1 MKKGFTLIELLAVIL
16 ILSIIALIAIP
27 TVNNILKESRRG
39 AFEAG
44 ANNIM
49 KYMEEAC
56 QTSLIKN
63 ENPTLSYT
71 FTEGKT
77 NIELDI
83 KGELP
88 YEGYVLLSKE
98 CTVTD
103 FYLSDKN
110 NIYSNT
116 DDIRYD
122 QMLKASTETNVS
134 IFKKM
139 YSDYYDNIISV
150 SFINNLNIP
159 EEAIEVKDPSVSEI
173 GNIKSW
179 LVPNGSNY
187 DLYIGSNN
195 TIYANIDSKYL
206 FKDMI
211 NVKSIEFSNFNT
223 SLTKSMGG
231 LFYKAINLTSI
242 NLENYDTSNVEDMG
256 SMFRDCRNLI
266 TIDLTGFNTS
276 KLVDISCMFR
286 DCHKLQEIKFGN
298 FDTSNVSRM
307 QQLFM
312 YCGLLKTIDVKNF
325 KLKNNAVLM
334 SLFCYCHG
342 LETLD
347 ISGWDLTNV
356 NSLNDI
362 FVSAGIK
369 TLIVKDAATINKLN
383 QYLATKDESTP
394 GTIQIVGDKANLD
407 LDALATKNWNVI

>member
-16 ILSIIALIAIP
+16 ILGIIALIAIP
-27 TVNNILKESRRG
+27 TVNNILKEARKG

-44 ANNIM
+44 VNNIM

-63 ENPTLSYT
+63 ENPALSYT
-71 FTEGKT
+71 FNEGKA
-77 NIELDI
+77 NIELAI

-88 YEGYVLLSKE
+88 NEGYVLLSKE

-116 DDIRYD
+116 GDVRYD

-139 YSDYYDNIISV
+139 YADYYDNIISV

-179 LVPNGSNY
+179 LIPNGSNY
-187 DLYIGSNN
+187 ELYVGSNK

-223 SLTKSMGG
+223 SLTKSMGA
-231 LFYKAINLTSI
+231 LFHNAENLTSI
-242 NLENYDTSNVEDMG
+242 NLENFDTSNVEDMG
-256 SMFRDCRNLI
+256 SMFRYCKKLV
-266 TIDLTGFNTS
+266 TVDLTGFNTS
-276 KLVDISCMFR
+276 KVVDISCMFR
-286 DCHKLQEIKFGN
+286 DCHNLQEVKFGN
-298 FDTSNVSRM
+298 FDTSNISRM

-312 YCGLLKTIDVKNF
+312 YCGQLKKIDVQDF
-325 KLKNNAVLM
+325 KLKNNVILM
-334 SLFCYCHG
+334 NLFYRCYS

-347 ISGWDLTNV
+347 ISGWDLTNSG
-356 NSLNDI
+356 SLNDI
-362 FVSAGIK
+362 FIDAGIK
-369 TLIVKDAATINKLN
+369 TLIVKDATAINKLSEH
-383 QYLATKDESTP
+383 LIAKDASTP
-394 GTIQIVGDKANLD
+394 GTIQIVGDREGLD
-407 LDALATKNWNVI
+407 IDALTAKNWNVI

>member
-27 TVNNILKESRRG
+27 TVNNILKEARKG
-39 AFEAG
+39 AFEASV
-44 ANNIM
+44 NNIM

-116 DDIRYD
+116 GDIRYD

-139 YSDYYDNIISV
+139 YADYYDNIISV

-159 EEAIEVKDPSVSEI
+159 EEAIEVKDPSVSET

-187 DLYIGSNN
+187 DLYIGSNK

-223 SLTKSMGG
+223 SLTKSMGA
-231 LFYKAINLTSI
+231 LFHNAENLTSI
-242 NLENYDTSNVEDMG
+242 NLENFDTSNVEDMG
-256 SMFRDCRNLI
+256 SMFRYCKNLI
-266 TIDLTGFNTS
+266 TVDLTGFNTS

-286 DCHKLQEIKFGN
+286 DCHNLQEVKFGN
-298 FDTSNVSRM
+298 FDTSNISRI

-312 YCGLLKTIDVKNF
+312 YCGQLKKIDVQDF
-325 KLKNNAVLM
+325 KLKNNVILM
-334 SLFCYCHG
+334 NLFYRCYS

-347 ISGWDLTNV
+347 ISGWDLTNSG
-356 NSLNDI
+356 SLNDI
-362 FVSAGIK
+362 FIEAGIK
-369 TLIVKDAATINKLN
+369 TLIVKDATAINKLSEH
-383 QYLATKDESTP
+383 LIAKDASTP
-394 GTIQIVGDKANLD
+394 GTIQIVGDREGLD
-407 LDALATKNWNVI
+407 IDALTAKNWNVI